1 MDMEPL
7 LSNVPLVDRMVVRNV
22 LYAAWALQDTD
33 IDQIPWNVENK
44 DWGYIITLSFSESFS
59 ISLKDLELIKDLNPL
74 RIEHIMLR
82 NADKPQIGDTVFGAV
97 LVIKFLNQDQP
108 VTFTEL
114 EVVRVR
120 KKHRGWFG
128 NV

>member
-97 LVIKFLNQDQP
+97 LVIKLLNQDQP